1 MVIKGVVCMGLIRIL
16 DSDYKLQAILRDVL
30 DCTRYEE
37 LNGEN
42 TVSFSC
48 VLDEKAQY
56 INDNA
61 IVELDDDYFDVVY
74 YQKKQNEDGTMTVE
88 VEAEHISYRLNNP
101 EYNKDYFTSTGTP
114 INVLTEILEDTGFT
128 IGAVEFIE
136 SVTYSAQEAKSRRQ
150 ILMEFI
156 ALLGGEAVFNQFEIS
171 ILQHRGQIEPQIY
184 TTGKNVKVISKIFD
198 KRQKDKNGN
207 PLVSYVCEPLNLP
220 NRSAGL
226 GDEILLIHN
235 EIGVKE
241 TLRIVSVAYNPYDP
255 LICELQIANFVPG
268 LEDQLYRIETNTIA
282 KSKVYNGCKISADAG
297 FEAVR
302 SDNKAKT
309 VLNATEGISIY
320 SDLGSGLVKNFF
332 VDIDGRI
339 KAKSIDIDGSGTFL
353 GTIRANQIDV
363 SQGKITTAQIENL
376 EVGTNVLMGENAYIS
391 WDKVTGTPSIPTKAS
406 DIGAKPYDWQPSYG
420 DITGIKPPANADN
433 TIDTIGSNRLTYI
446 DQNGIYTGTLT
457 AQQINAIQGI
467 VLGTNATIQ
476 WASLP
481 SLPTASQIG
490 ALPDNT
496 FIPDAYY
503 ITTIT
508 KNTVTTTYVNAL
520 NVHAGSVDAENI
532 TGTYITG
539 KTIRTASSGKRL
551 EMNSAGIISYNSS
564 GQKAGVCIENAPSS
578 GYSKVEFYHNGDF
591 VGSIG
596 LNGLGQYG
604 VVGSIDFSNATV
616 TGLNYSGIA
625 SQTWV
630 SDNFASKSHS
640 HSEYASSS
648 HTHSEYVTKSFLY
661 DYLSTNYATK
671 QWVDNNYVHK

>member
-1 MVIKGVVCMGLIRIL
+1 MGLIRIL

-48 VLDEKAQY
+48 VMDDKAKY

-332 VDIDGRI
+332 VDTDGRI

-391 WDKVTGTPSIPTKAS
+391 WDKVTGTPSIPDAS
-406 DIGAKPYDWQPSYG
+406 
-420 DITGIKPPANADN
+420 
-433 TIDTIGSNRLTYI
+433 
-446 DQNGIYTGTLT
+446 
-457 AQQINAIQGI
+457 
-467 VLGTNATIQ
+467 
-476 WASLP
+476 
-481 SLPTASQIG
+481 
-490 ALPDNT
+490 
-496 FIPDAYY
+496 Y

-630 SDNFASKSHS
+630 SNNFASKSHS